1 MEEAYYITPPETQR
15 ALGLVCTGYG
25 YASQKAGICLGRTL
39 NCYAAVWVSQGKG
52 WLETSA
58 TRQQIE
64 ITEGTLF
71 WLFPGVTHSYGP
83 YASGWTESWVLFEGK
98 IAQEFEQA
106 GLFSPAQPVK
116 RLTGYVPITAFFD
129 RIKDDFEKSGPQTAV
144 ISGMLI
150 GRLIAEINSLETP
163 EAAETNSPTQPVIQ
177 TMDWLDEHFGGK
189 IDFEEIAQE
198 KGLGYSTFRRY
209 FKQVSGLPPQEYL
222 QNLRISRAK
231 KLLVF
236 SDLSIKQIAFRVGF
250 GDPYYF
256 SRVFHAETGLAPSD
270 FRLQQQLGT
279 AGILSGPTEPASNP
293 PQAGN

>member
-1 MEEAYYITPPETQR
+1 MEEAYYITPAETQR

-25 YASQKAGICLGRTL
+25 YASQKANICLGRTL

-58 TRQQIE
+58 TRQQID
-64 ITEGTLF
+64 IREGTLF

-83 YASGWTESWVLFEGK
+83 HPSGWTEHWVLFEGK

-106 GLFSPAQPVK
+106 GLFSPAQPIK
-116 RLTGYVPITAFFD
+116 RLGSYAPLTTFFD

-150 GRLIAEINSLETP
+150 GRLIAEINSLETREEG
-163 EAAETNSPTQPVIQ
+163 EANSPTQPVMQ
-177 TMDWLDEHFGGK
+177 TLDWLDKHFGEK
-189 IDFEEIAQE
+189 VDFEEIAHE
-198 KGLGYSTFRRY
+198 KGIGYSTFRRY

-279 AGILSGPTEPASNP
+279 AGIISGPGEQVTNP
-293 PQAGN
+293 HQART